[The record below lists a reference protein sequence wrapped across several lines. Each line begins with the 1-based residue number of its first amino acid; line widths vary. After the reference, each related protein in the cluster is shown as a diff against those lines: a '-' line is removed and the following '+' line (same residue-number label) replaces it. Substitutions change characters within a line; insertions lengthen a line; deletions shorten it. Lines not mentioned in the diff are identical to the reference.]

1 MNRIS
6 LSMMALVAAAFSLT
20 APAFADGGY
29 KGSVKDAPVAEP
41 ERRCSGG
48 PFAGA
53 YVGLQTGWV
62 RSDLDLEDRNPPYAG
77 YSTDGDGWSVGGYY
91 GYGWQCDRLYFG
103 FESDINWTNADSSF
117 GIAGQVLESSYDYY
131 GTSRV
136 RLGLAH
142 ENVLV
147 YVTGGLAYA
156 KVEHELNWAAA
167 GFSQSDDDRKWGW
180 TIGGG
185 IQLDRG
191 RWGLKAEVLYV
202 DLGEETHNYSFGS
215 YCSYC
220 TARVNWED
228 DFVVARLGVSFKL
241 QREEQHVPLK

>member
-1 MNRIS
+1 M
-6 LSMMALVAAAFSLT
+6 VAAVATAFSLST
-20 APAFADGGY
+20 PALADGG
-29 KGSVKDAPVAEP
+29 SLKDAPVAAP
-41 ERRCSGG
+41 ESRCSGG

-53 YVGLQTGWV
+53 YVGIQGGWV
-62 RSDLDLEDRNPPYAG
+62 RSDLELKDQDYYYPQPG
-77 YSTDGDGWSVGGYY
+77 FSTDGDGWSVGAYY

-103 FESDINWTNADSSF
+103 FESDINWTDADSSF
-117 GIAGQVLESSYDYY
+117 GIAGQVLNSSYDYY

-156 KVEHELNWAAA
+156 KVEHQLNWNDAY
-167 GFSQSDDDRKWGW
+167 FSQSDDDRKWGW

-191 RWGLKAEVLYV
+191 RWGLKAEILYV
-202 DLGEETHNYSFGS
+202 DLGSETHNYAYGDNA
-215 YCSYC
+215 YCYYC
-220 TARVNWED
+220 TARVKWED
-228 DFVVARLGVSFKL
+228 DFVVARIGVSFKL
-241 QREEQHVPLK
+241 QREEEHIPLK